1 MGPLV
6 QRDPGQRERERERVR
21 ETERREKARKRNET
35 EGLRQGRKGGQEER
49 EEGMDGENYTAFRG
63 N

>member
-6 QRDPGQRERERERVR
+6 QRDPSQRERERV
-21 ETERREKARKRNET
+21 EKARERNET
-35 EGLRQGRKGGQEER
+35 EGLRQGRKEGRRRGWMEKER
-49 EEGMDGENYTAFRG
+49 GNYTAFRG

>member
-6 QRDPGQRERERERVR
+6 QRDPGQRETGEREREG
-21 ETERREKARKRNET
+21 RRRNET
-35 EGLRQGRKGGQEER
+35 EGLRQGKEKKTKKKERRGWMERSEGG
-49 EEGMDGENYTAFRG
+49 NYTAFRG